1 MDTEAECRSCQR
13 GDDLQAAHI
22 SYRRFDSGLIDPNGI
37 VPLCV
42 ECHMAYDAHKLD
54 LLPYINYAE
63 QAKVVADLGIVR
75 AYKRLTGESIMESDL
90 DG

>member
-1 MDTEAECRSCQR
+1 M
-13 GDDLQAAHI
+13 
-22 SYRRFDSGLIDPNGI
+22 IDPKGI

-54 LLPYINYAE
+54 LLPYLNYAE
-63 QAKVVADLGIVR
+63 QSKVVADLGIVR

>member
-1 MDTEAECRSCQR
+1 MC
-13 GDDLQAAHI
+13 I
-22 SYRRFDSGLIDPNGI
+22 
-37 VPLCV
+37 

-54 LLPYINYAE
+54 LLPYLNYAE

-90 DG
+90 DE